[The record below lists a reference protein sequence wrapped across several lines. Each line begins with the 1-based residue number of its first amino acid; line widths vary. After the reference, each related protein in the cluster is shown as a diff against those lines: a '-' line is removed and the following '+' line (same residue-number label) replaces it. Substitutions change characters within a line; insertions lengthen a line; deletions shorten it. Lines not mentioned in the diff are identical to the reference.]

1 MLKQTKVNPKK
12 LRSLGYL
19 AHFFVASSSYTLN
32 WSQLKLRKFY
42 PPESDSFKYTDERR
56 GSRKLIPKKNR
67 TLFQPSFQIPWWWW
81 RWCFSFD
88 VDLIHSFFFI
98 QPCSNFRDQEKKNL
112 TRLGEYS
119 IWHAQTGFDPAWKKE
134 WSKKKVFKTCLT
146 ISLWRTRSSQ
156 RYLYIRW
163 KLFRS
168 LKSLHFEVRV
178 AKVDLNQ
185 GNVTNITS

>member
-12 LRSLGYL
+12 LCSLGYL

-67 TLFQPSFQIPWWWW
+67 TLFCPHARDISRLTQLPDPLVMMTVMLFIW
-81 RWCFSFD
+81 RRLGS
-88 VDLIHSFFFI
+88 HHAQTSG
-98 QPCSNFRDQEKKNL
+98 NKKKNS

-119 IWHAQTGFDPAWKKE
+119 IWHAQTGFNPAWKKE
-134 WSKKKVFKTCLT
+134 WSKKMFL
-146 ISLWRTRSSQ
+146 RP
-156 RYLYIRW
+156 
-163 KLFRS
+163 
-168 LKSLHFEVRV
+168 
-178 AKVDLNQ
+178 A
-185 GNVTNITS
+185 